1 MSFFKSFG
9 AVCLAVSTLLAT
21 LPTLAQDGGIP
32 QVLMSTSRGD
42 FVLEL
47 DAERAPKTV
56 ANFLRYVDEGFYE
69 QTLFH
74 RVIDGFMIQGGGF
87 STQYQRKTTHPPVDN
102 EAYNGLRNAR
112 YTIAMARTTAPHSA
126 TSQFFINS
134 EDNNNLDHTST
145 TARGWGYT
153 VFGRVVQGQ
162 DIIDEISR
170 VQTGSGGPFS
180 RDVPVEPVVIIGAQR
195 IGNRPAIRPA
205 VREPI
210 VERLDSDVGR
220 KVIGEREDDQESV
233 IIQSQPAE
241 QN

>member
-1 MSFFKSFG
+1 MSLFKSFG
-9 AVCLAVSTLLAT
+9 ALCLAVASLLVT
-21 LPTLAQDGGIP
+21 LPTVAQDSGIP
-32 QVLMSTSRGD
+32 QVLMSTSKGD

-56 ANFLRYVDEGFYE
+56 ENFLRYVEEGFYE

-74 RVIDGFMIQGGGF
+74 RVIEGFMIQGGGF

-102 EAYNGLRNAR
+102 EAYNGLRNTR
-112 YTIAMARTTAPHSA
+112 YTIAMARTTDPHSA

-134 EDNNNLDHTST
+134 EDNGNLDHTST

-162 DIIDEISR
+162 DIVDEISR

-180 RDVPVEPVVIIGAQR
+180 RDVPIEPVVIFGAQLM
-195 IGNRPAIRPA
+195 GNRPVVRPA
-205 VREPI
+205 VRQPI
-210 VERLDSDVGR
+210 EQRIDSKVGR
-220 KVIGEREDDQESV
+220 KVTNELDSEQESA